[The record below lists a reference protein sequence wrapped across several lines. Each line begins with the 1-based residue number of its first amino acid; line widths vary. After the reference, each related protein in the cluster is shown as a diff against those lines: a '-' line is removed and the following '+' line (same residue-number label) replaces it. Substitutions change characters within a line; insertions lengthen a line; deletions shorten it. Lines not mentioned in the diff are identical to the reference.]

1 MGCFKSNISIW
12 LWGWIFYY
20 CQMNQMYS
28 WLCFSILTP
37 FIFSNRVFFFLTKKI
52 IYTCHW
58 PTLYLLYARKRTGNV
73 ARRIQTQVSHMNDI
87 AQHVC
92 TVIFF
97 FFSLALIWVLLPPY
111 RYLRQQIN
119 SLGLLIKL
127 IFCIQRNHNAC
138 KPPGHSFDN
147 RCTFSCNSFHTM
159 RS

>member
-1 MGCFKSNISIW
+1 
-12 LWGWIFYY
+12 
-20 CQMNQMYS
+20 MYS

-37 FIFSNRVFFFLTKKI
+37 FIFSNRVFFFFLTKKK

-87 AQHVC
+87 ALHVC
-92 TVIFF
+92 IVIFIF
-97 FFSLALIWVLLPPY
+97 FILALMWVLLPPC

-119 SLGLLIKL
+119 SLGLLIKC
-127 IFCIQRNHNAC
+127 IFCIQRSHNAC

-159 RS
+159 